1 MKTLETDDFKVNVY
15 KEDVIGSVNHVESG
29 TTASYEWK
37 DAQEGINGWYAEVTD
52 ENGGLSRTNV
62 YYVNVQTDTEK
73 PVLTVPEKTVLKEG
87 DTFDEMGGVTA
98 KDNVDGDIT
107 HKIIVTGKVN
117 TSVAG
122 TYELVYEVTD
132 AAGNKAQVT
141 REIIVETKSATDL
154 NSQDTNKS
162 EGSNNHVSTTP
173 NADIK
178 SQSSV
183 KTSDKS
189 NIKTPLLFT
198 VFSLVIGG
206 VFVTGIK
213 RRK

>member
-1 MKTLETDDFKVNVY
+1 MK
-15 KEDVIGSVNHVESG
+15 
-29 TTASYEWK
+29 W
-37 DAQEGINGWYAEVTD
+37 EV
-52 ENGGLSRTNV
+52 LLR
-62 YYVNVQTDTEK
+62 
-73 PVLTVPEKTVLKEG
+73 
-87 DTFDEMGGVTA
+87 

-141 REIIVETKSATDL
+141 REIIVETKSAADL

-198 VFSLVIGG
+198 VFLFSNWRRVCNRNKKKKIVAIIKYLYFILFE
-206 VFVTGIK
+206 FVL
-213 RRK
+213 